1 VNPSTDR
8 RRFLA
13 AVAAGVAT
21 GLAGCSADDSDDA
34 DETDDTGAERPEPL
48 TDLPTVDLELV
59 TNELVTPTAVAFVP
73 DADLRYVAEREG
85 VAHVH
90 DAEEGRLEE
99 PLFDLTGS
107 IEAGGEQ
114 GLLGLEP
121 HPEFVENR
129 RLFVRYSSPSRP
141 GTPEDYS
148 HTWVLAEFEVSED
161 GREVVPDSERTVL
174 EIPQP
179 TEIHNAGDIAF
190 GPDGYL
196 YVPVGDGAGA
206 PDLEWQGPGTGGYA
220 QDVTENLLGSVL
232 RIDVDAEDGDEGYAV
247 PEDNPLVGEEGLDE
261 YFAWGFRNPW
271 QLSFDG
277 EDLYVADVG
286 KDDWEE
292 VNLVEAGGN
301 YGWNVK
307 EGTHCFEA
315 DDCPDET
322 PEDVRGGEPLLD
334 PVVEYP
340 HPGGEEDEEV
350 FGVAVIGGHVYRGSA
365 IPDLEGTYVF
375 GDLHADGRLFAAR
388 PDEDGDGLWRTGVVE
403 IESGAEGLERLFAFD
418 LDADG
423 ELYVLGSGE
432 DASGLF
438 RVVPAS

>member
-1 VNPSTDR
+1 MNPSTSR
-8 RRFLA
+8 RRFLT
-13 AVAAGVAT
+13 AVAAGTAT
-21 GLAGCSADDSDDA
+21 GLAGCSMDGSDG
-34 DETDDTGAERPEPL
+34 ETDDSGEERPEEL

-59 TNELVTPTAVAFVP
+59 TNELVTPTAVAFAP
-73 DADLRYVAEREG
+73 DVDLRYVTEREG
-85 VAHVH
+85 LIHVH
-90 DAEEGRLEE
+90 DDERLDE
-99 PLFDLTGS
+99 PLLDLTDS

-121 HPEFVENR
+121 HPEFAENR
-129 RLFVRYSSPSRP
+129 RLFVRYSSPSRA

-161 GREVVPDSERTVL
+161 GREVVSDSERAVL

-196 YVPVGDGAGA
+196 YVPVGDGAAA

-232 RIDVDAEDGDEGYAV
+232 RIDVDAEDEGYAV

-261 YFAWGFRNPW
+261 YYAWGFRNPW
-271 QLSFDG
+271 QLSFDDD
-277 EDLYVADVG
+277 DLYVADVG

-292 VNLVEAGGN
+292 VNLVERGGN

-307 EGTHCFEA
+307 EGTHCFNA

-340 HPGGEEDEEV
+340 HPGGEEEEEV
-350 FGVAVIGGHVYRGSA
+350 SGVAVIGGHVYRGAA
-365 IPDLEGTYVF
+365 IPDLVGTYVF

-388 PDEDGDGLWRTGVVE
+388 PDGDGLWPLGTVE
-403 IESGAEGLERLFAFD
+403 IGVGAEGLERLFAFGQD
-418 LDADG
+418 DDG
-423 ELYVLGSGE
+423 ELYVLGSGD
-432 DASGLF
+432 DASGLY